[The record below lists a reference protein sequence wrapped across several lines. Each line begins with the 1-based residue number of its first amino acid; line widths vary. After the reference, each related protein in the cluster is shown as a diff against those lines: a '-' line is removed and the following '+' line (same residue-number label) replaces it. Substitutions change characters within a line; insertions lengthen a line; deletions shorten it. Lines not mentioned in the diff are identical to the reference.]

1 MEKQHQ
7 FTKKSRLT
15 SLKAFQNLR
24 EDSCCLK
31 TKFIR
36 AYYKESLDD
45 CCATRIG
52 VSVSKKVGSANIRNR
67 LKRLIRENFRLSGAR
82 EKGVDVL
89 FVTSPF
95 LFKFGKTD
103 VGNLKGRELVFKRCV
118 SEILSKLERI

>member
-7 FTKKSRLT
+7 FTKRSRLT
-15 SLKAFQNLR
+15 SLKAFRNLR

-36 AYYKESLDD
+36 AYYKKSLDD
-45 CCATRIG
+45 CCETRIG
-52 VSVSKKVGSANIRNR
+52 ISVSKKVGSAKIRNR
-67 LKRLIRENFRLSGAR
+67 LKRLIRENFRVSGAKA
-82 EKGVDVL
+82 KGVDIL

-95 LFKFGKTD
+95 LFKFVKTE